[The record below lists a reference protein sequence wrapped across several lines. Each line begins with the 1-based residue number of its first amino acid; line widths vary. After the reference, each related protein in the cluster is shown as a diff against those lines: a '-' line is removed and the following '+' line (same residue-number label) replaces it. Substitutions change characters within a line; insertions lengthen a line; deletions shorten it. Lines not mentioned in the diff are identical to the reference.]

1 MQTARGM
8 MVADGSSG
16 RPPGRPRDTTLDGA
30 ILVAAVRQLGE
41 RGYAGMSIEG
51 VAAAAGTTAPSLRRR
66 YRDKL
71 ALAVAGIDAM
81 RTLPLPAATTD
92 ARADALAILAN
103 LRANLVRRN
112 GLALLGTILA
122 EQRRH
127 PELLA
132 RFRQRVDEPRQEQL
146 RDALSRGAETG
157 RLRPGLDLEA
167 AASMLTG
174 ALYASYLRTRRIPE
188 DWPGRTLGIVW
199 PAEPGASG

>member
-1 MQTARGM
+1 MQTARRM
-8 MVADGSSG
+8 MAADGSSG
-16 RPPGRPRDTTLDGA
+16 RPPGRPRDSTLDGA

-66 YRDKL
+66 FRDKL

-81 RTLPLPAATTD
+81 RTLPLPAATAD
-92 ARADALAILAN
+92 PRADTLAILDN

-112 GLALLGTILA
+112 GLALLGTIAA
-122 EQRRH
+122 EHRRN

-132 RFRQRVDEPRQEQL
+132 HFRQRIDGPREQL

-157 RLRPGLDLEA
+157 RLRPGLDLDA

-174 ALYASYLRTRRIPE
+174 ALYASYLRTQRIPD
-188 DWPGRTLGIVW
+188 DWPERTLGIIW
-199 PAEPGASG
+199 PAEPGAPG

>member
-1 MQTARGM
+1 M
-8 MVADGSSG
+8 MAADGSSS

-81 RTLPLPAATTD
+81 RTLPLPTATAD
-92 ARADALAILAN
+92 PRADALATLDN
-103 LRANLVRRN
+103 LRANLFRRN
-112 GLALLGTILA
+112 GLALLGTIVA
-122 EQRRH
+122 EQRRN

-132 RFRQRVDEPRQEQL
+132 HFRQRVDEPRQERL

-157 RLRPGLDLEA
+157 RLPAGLDLDA
-167 AASMLTG
+167 AVSMLTG
-174 ALYASYLRTRRIPE
+174 SLYSSYLRTQRIPA
-188 DWPGRTLGIVW
+188 DWPERTLGIIW